1 MLLRGED
8 EEKPMFKIAGW
19 MVVWRE
25 ERGWRR
31 RKRRG

>member
-1 MLLRGED
+1 MLLREENEED
-8 EEKPMFKIAGW
+8 TMLKREGW

-31 RKRRG
+31 GKRRS